1 MARSATIDVTMI
13 SRPHLRSIIP
23 GTSSFTS
30 AWAARR
36 STSIRRTKASWSI
49 SWNGRR
55 SRSPTLWIRISM
67 SGAPVIAAA
76 IAARSTTSKASAS
89 AANPAAVSST
99 SRGSSRARS
108 RPCSRT
114 LAPASARPLAISQPR
129 PRAEPVISAVRP
141 LSRNSS
147 GKVDMGGVIRLLR
160 QSELALYWRML
171 QLPKVIGHRG
181 AAAYA
186 PENTLDSFR
195 EAHRRG
201 AAWIEIDVKLTADSV
216 PIVMHDSSLKRTTG
230 VDRLAA
236 ETKAADLPKSVPTF
250 EQAIACFQELGLGC
264 NVEIKPC
271 EGREAETA
279 RITVETLRRCWP
291 VQLPPPLL
299 SSFKRA
305 SLIAAREVAP
315 EFDRAILLGEIERN
329 WLPRAE
335 EVRAVGV
342 NTDGSKLTAPR
353 AVEICKAGYA
363 LSVYTINDGDVARA
377 LVGMG
382 VHCVIT
388 DAPDVIIEALR

>member
-1 MARSATIDVTMI
+1 
-13 SRPHLRSIIP
+13 
-23 GTSSFTS
+23 
-30 AWAARR
+30 
-36 STSIRRTKASWSI
+36 
-49 SWNGRR
+49 
-55 SRSPTLWIRISM
+55 
-67 SGAPVIAAA
+67 
-76 IAARSTTSKASAS
+76 
-89 AANPAAVSST
+89 
-99 SRGSSRARS
+99 
-108 RPCSRT
+108 
-114 LAPASARPLAISQPR
+114 
-129 PRAEPVISAVRP
+129 
-141 LSRNSS
+141 
-147 GKVDMGGVIRLLR
+147 
-160 QSELALYWRML
+160 ML

-201 AAWIEIDVKLTADSV
+201 ATWVEIDVKLTADSV

-279 RITVETLRRCWP
+279 RVTVETLRRCWP
-291 VQLPPPLL
+291 ARLPPPLL
-299 SSFKRA
+299 SSFKRT
-305 SLIAAREVAP
+305 SLIVARDVAP

-335 EVRAVGV
+335 EVGAVGV

-353 AVEICKAGYA
+353 AVEIRKAGYT

-382 VHCVIT
+382 VQCVIT
-388 DAPDVIIEALR
+388 DAPDVILQALA